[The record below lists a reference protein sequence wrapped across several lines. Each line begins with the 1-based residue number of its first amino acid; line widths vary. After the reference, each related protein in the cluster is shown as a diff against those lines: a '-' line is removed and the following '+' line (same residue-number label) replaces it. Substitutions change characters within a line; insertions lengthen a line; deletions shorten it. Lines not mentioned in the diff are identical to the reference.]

1 MFLYE
6 YKINYI
12 LLYPINIGVDSEVVG
27 AFIKLTETLIQQKLE
42 SWDDVLEKSNARM
55 GE

>member
-1 MFLYE
+1 MNI
-6 YKINYI
+6 KSTISCYI
-12 LLYPINIGVDSEVVG
+12 QLDSEVVG

-42 SWDDVLEKSNARM
+42 IWDDVLEKSNARM